1 MRRPDPHGD
10 DSPPVTL
17 IYTDGASRGNPG
29 RAGIGV
35 VLRSDGALLGT
46 IKAYIGIR
54 TNNQAEY
61 EALIAAL
68 KKAREL
74 GSRRLHIFTDSQLLA
89 NQVNGLWKI
98 KDPTLRGLYEK
109 ARSLMRDFDSVTV
122 THVRR
127 DLNKEADR
135 LANEAID
142 DYIDRVGE

>member
-1 MRRPDPHGD
+1 MRRPDPPGG

-74 GSRRLHIFTDSQLLA
+74 GSRRLQIFTDSQLLA

-109 ARSLMRDFDSVTV
+109 VRSLMRGFDSVTV

-127 DLNKEADR
+127 ELNKEADR

-142 DYIDRVGE
+142 DYIDKVGE